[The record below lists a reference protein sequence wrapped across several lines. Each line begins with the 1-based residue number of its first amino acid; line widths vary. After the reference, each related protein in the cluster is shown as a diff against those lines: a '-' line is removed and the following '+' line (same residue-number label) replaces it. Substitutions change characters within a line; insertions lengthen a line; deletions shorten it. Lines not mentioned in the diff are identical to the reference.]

1 MGKLFAVFLALAALT
16 GVTLSCLAQQR
27 GFLGVDMRNVSD
39 ERAGELRLPDTAG
52 ALIVNVRP
60 GSPAEKAG
68 LRADDVILALDDMPI
83 KNMDAVVGYVGALSP
98 GTTLKIA
105 IWRDGNRREEL
116 AKLSPFPTAL
126 GDPAP
131 R

>member
-1 MGKLFAVFLALAALT
+1 MARLLKAFVALAALT
-16 GVTLSCLAQQR
+16 AVTLSCLAQQR
-27 GFLGVDMRNVSD
+27 GFLGVDMQNLSD
-39 ERAGELRLPDTAG
+39 QRAGELRLPDTTG

-68 LRADDVILALDDMPI
+68 LRADDVILALDDVPI
-83 KNMDAVVGYVGALSP
+83 RNMNAVVGYVGALSP
-98 GTTLKIA
+98 GTTLRIA

-116 AKLSPFPTAL
+116 ARLGQFPTAL